1 LSKPMMLAEMA
12 WVDVH
17 DYLQSQQTLLIP
29 VGTCEQH
36 GPHLPLGTDLIVA
49 DELAKALSTQVHIP
63 VAPPLSY
70 GVNLE
75 SDYLVPGTAGVN
87 LDCLR
92 STLRQVVAGWAAQ
105 GFNTF
110 FVVTAH
116 ACSLGGSSCSH
127 ETAIREALTTCMLE
141 TACSAYLLFPYWI
154 SCADLLTHQSNVEH
168 ACEMETALML
178 HLRPD
183 LVHLERIHE
192 SSAGSEIEDS
202 EEAASSYAVMH
213 HLPLREVPTPLSFQG
228 FEGVPTVGTAEK
240 GRLIFE
246 RWVRNLSAVVHEI
259 LSKKC

>member
-1 LSKPMMLAEMA
+1 MSRPMMLAEMA
-12 WVDVH
+12 WVGVH
-17 DYLQSQQTLLIP
+17 DYLQNQHALFIP

-92 STLRQVVAGWAAQ
+92 STLRQVVAGWASQ

-116 ACSLGGSSCSH
+116 ACSLGGSSFSH
-127 ETAIREALTTCMLE
+127 ETAIREALTTCMQE

-154 SCADLLTHQSNVEH
+154 SCADILTHQSNAEH
-168 ACEMETALML
+168 ACEMETSLML
-178 HLRPD
+178 YLRPD
-183 LVHLERIHE
+183 LVHLERIKE
-192 SSAGSEIEDS
+192 GTES
-202 EEAASSYAVMH
+202 EESEEMASSYAVMH
-213 HLPLREVPTPLSFQG
+213 HPPLREVPTPLSFEG

-246 RWVRNLSAVVHEI
+246 RWVKDLSAVVHEAI
-259 LSKKC
+259 STRC

>member
-1 LSKPMMLAEMA
+1 MNKPVMLSEMA

-17 DYLQSQQTLLIP
+17 NYLRGRQALFIP

-36 GPHLPLGTDLIVA
+36 GPHLPLGTDLMVA
-49 DELAKALSTQVHIP
+49 DDLARALSTELRVP

-92 STLRQVVAGWAAQ
+92 STLRQVVANWAAQ

-110 FVVTAH
+110 FIVTAH
-116 ACSLGGSSCSH
+116 SCSLGGESFSH

-168 ACEMETALML
+168 ACEVETSLML

-192 SSAGSEIEDS
+192 GSGSES
-202 EEAASSYAVMH
+202 EESEETASSYAVMH
-213 HLPLREVPTPLSFQG
+213 HPPLREVPTPLSFKG
-228 FEGVPTVGTAEK
+228 FEGVPRTGTAEK

-246 RWVRNLSAVVHEI
+246 RWVENLSAVVKES
-259 LSKKC
+259 L